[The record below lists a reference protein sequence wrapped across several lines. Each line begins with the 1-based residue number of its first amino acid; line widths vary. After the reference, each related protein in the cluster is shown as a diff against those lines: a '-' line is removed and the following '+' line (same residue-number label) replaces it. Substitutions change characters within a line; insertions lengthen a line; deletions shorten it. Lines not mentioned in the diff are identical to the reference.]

1 MDGRQIKFVYVFFV
15 FYFRFEIK
23 NFLQNLGN
31 LSAPIVSFGYEVDYP
46 GLNKKL
52 LINNWEEMDI
62 VEYDIL
68 VLKNIIGK

>member
-1 MDGRQIKFVYVFFV
+1 M
-15 FYFRFEIK
+15 
-23 NFLQNLGN
+23 QNLGN

-68 VLKNIIGK
+68 ILKNIIGK